1 MTEVL
6 NQTLSQAAQAVAR
19 REISAVALTE
29 AALARIAQMQP
40 SLNAFI
46 SVSSELAL
54 RQAEEADAALARG
67 RTPGPLHGVPLAHKD
82 MFYRQGHV
90 CTCGSRIRA
99 DWKPTTTATVL
110 ERLDHAGAVTLG
122 ALNMAEFATGPTGHN
137 HHYGACRNPW
147 NPAYI
152 TGGSSSG
159 SGSATAAR
167 LVFGAL
173 GSDTGG
179 SVRLPAAACGLF
191 GMKPTQTRVSRYGT
205 MGLSFSLDNVGP
217 LARTAEDCARLLS
230 VIAGHD
236 ERDNTSS
243 THPVADYVAATQ
255 KPRVEGLKIGI
266 PKAYFLDD
274 ADDEVLEGLAAAQAV
289 FQDLGATVVPV
300 DIPFADIM
308 GRLGGPISGIEALAL
323 HRAWMR
329 DRPEDYGP
337 QTIARH
343 MSNLAVP
350 AADYLSAV
358 QARPR
363 IIESFVDAV
372 FSQCDVLHVPVY
384 PCVMPTIEATD
395 VGDSE
400 DLTDCSV
407 TSPAIRAR
415 STIWH
420 YRRCRYR
427 PDSTGVDC
435 LYRFNWSRNRLGNT
449 SCFVQELRTNRL
461 PLGRPKR
468 LASSTRNVHHG
479 ASAIGRFGRQ
489 KPDDA
494 FGDFLGLGDALEWNG
509 RRGLFEAV

>member
-54 RQAEEADAALARG
+54 RQAEEADAALAQG

-82 MFYRQGHV
+82 MFYRQGYV

-147 NPAYI
+147 NTAYI

-230 VIAGHD
+230 VVAGHD
-236 ERDNTSS
+236 ARDNTSS
-243 THPVADYVAATQ
+243 MHPVADYVAATQ
-255 KPRVEGLKIGI
+255 KANVEGLKIGI

-274 ADDEVLEGLAAAQAV
+274 ADDEVLEGLADAQSV
-289 FQDLGATVVPV
+289 FQDLGATLVPV

-363 IIESFVDAV
+363 IIETFVNAV
-372 FSQCDVLHVPVY
+372 FSQCDVLQVPVY

-400 DLTDCSV
+400 GFDRLLGHLTRNTRPFNYLALPSLSV
-407 TSPAIRAR
+407 PAGF
-415 STIWH
+415 
-420 YRRCRYR
+420 
-427 PDSTGVDC
+427 DSRG
-435 LYRFNWSRNRLGNT
+435 
-449 SCFVQELRTNRL
+449 L
-461 PLGRPKR
+461 PLSFQLVAKPFGEYKLFR
-468 LASSTRNVHHG
+468 AGAAHQSATSWTREAPNLV
-479 ASAIGRFGRQ
+479 
-489 KPDDA
+489 
-494 FGDFLGLGDALEWNG
+494 
-509 RRGLFEAV
+509 RR